1 VDLLAAHAVV
11 EAVRLGDIAPA
22 PREWGDRR
30 GRRRYEK
37 QPGDRDGSG
46 EEGAHCHS
54 LTDVRDNDPMADEV
68 DRLYEL
74 PLEEFTGARNEL
86 AKQLGDASVK
96 QLKKPSVP
104 AWAVNQLARRREVD
118 LRRLLR
124 AGEQLEQAQRDAV
137 SGGDQQAFETARGAE
152 RDAVRKLRS
161 EAADLLKAGG
171 HPAAD
176 ATLERVTK
184 TLHAGSATEEGR
196 TLLREGRLTEEL
208 EPQGFDALAGVK
220 PSAPR
225 ARQGKP
231 KVQAPDRRRARK
243 AREEAEAARREA
255 DAAAAGVRDA
265 ERELDRLRRN
275 AERAATKAEQLESK
289 AAQLEK

>member
-11 EAVRLGDIAPA
+11 GAVRLGDIVPAPA
-22 PREWGDRR
+22 ERSDRR

-37 QPGDRDGSG
+37 QRGDRDGSCD
-46 EEGAHCHS
+46 ESAHCHS

-68 DRLYEL
+68 DQLYEL
-74 PLEEFTGARNEL
+74 PLEEFTAARNEL

-184 TLHAGSATEEGR
+184 TLRAGSTTDEGR

-208 EPQGFDALAGVK
+208 EPQGFDALVGVK
-220 PSAPR
+220 PSPR
-225 ARQGKP
+225 RATTTPKP
-231 KVQAPDRRRARK
+231 KPRDRSRARK
-243 AREEAEAARREA
+243 AREQA
-255 DAAAAGVRDA
+255 DAAALEAEVAAARLREA
-265 ERELDRLRRN
+265 ERDLQRLRRN
-275 AERAATKAEQLESK
+275 AEQAAAKAEQLK
-289 AAQLEK
+289 AKADKLEQ